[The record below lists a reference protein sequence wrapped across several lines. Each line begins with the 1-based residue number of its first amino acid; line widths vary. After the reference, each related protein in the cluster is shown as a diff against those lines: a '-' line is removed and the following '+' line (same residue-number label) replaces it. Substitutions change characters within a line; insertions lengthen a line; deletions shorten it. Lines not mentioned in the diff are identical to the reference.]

1 MWAIVSALS
10 TNKSLL
16 PGPVSILLT
25 CSGSSRVLCVYII
38 YLHSQSRRLDA
49 FCRISAYGPTIE
61 STEVSGLQAWLLSLL
76 MTLQQCPLPCH
87 TGHFGLK
94 DDSNYV
100 CSLIHYA

>member
-61 STEVSGLQAWLLSLL
+61 STEVSGLQAVAAVPSDDFTAVPLALPHRTFWLER
-76 MTLQQCPLPCH
+76 
-87 TGHFGLK
+87 
-94 DDSNYV
+94 
-100 CSLIHYA
+100 